1 MRHER
6 TERTVKIVTGL
17 FAYGTECLIVVNTM
31 KLGDLATEIAL
42 KSQQVAWF
50 EKPFATKDIRFG

>member
-31 KLGDLATEIAL
+31 KLGDLATEMAL
-42 KSQQVAWF
+42 KSQQVAW
-50 EKPFATKDIRFG
+50 

>member
-31 KLGDLATEIAL
+31 KLGDLAL